1 MRRTCRVYSQWI
13 PPNAEDHALAHAIA
27 RMARQTSRIGAAL
40 SSAMCALMPVVIAVL
55 VLTTPLGA
63 QEDET
68 ELAKRAQNPV
78 ANLISVPFQHNFNF
92 GVGTRDATVYVL
104 NVQPV
109 IPLTLTEDWNV
120 IARIITPIINQPSL
134 FEGADSAFGLGDL
147 NPTFFLSPAE
157 PGAVIWGVGP
167 TFTLPTATDSQ
178 LGNGQWSMG
187 PAAVGLTIRGP
198 WVFGALVNQQWSFAG
213 WGDRDVS
220 QLLIQPFV
228 NYNLPNGW
236 YLSSVPIITA
246 NWEASRGNTWTVPV
260 GGGAG
265 KLFRLGRLPVNTQ
278 LQAFYNVERP
288 QFAADWQLRFQLQF
302 LFPK

>member
-1 MRRTCRVYSQWI
+1 MR
-13 PPNAEDHALAHAIA
+13 A
-27 RMARQTSRIGAAL
+27 RR
-40 SSAMCALMPVVIAVL
+40 PVVIAVL

-78 ANLISVPFQHNFNF
+78 ADLISVPLQHHFNF
-92 GVGTRDATVYVL
+92 GAGAEDATVYVL

-109 IPLTLTEDWNV
+109 IPFRLTEDWNV
-120 IARIITPIINQPSL
+120 IARIITPIINQPAL
-134 FEGADSAFGLGDL
+134 FAGGDSAFGLGDL
-147 NPTFFLSPAE
+147 NPTFFLSPAR

-167 TFTLPTATDSQ
+167 TFTLPTATDAQ
-178 LGNGQWSMG
+178 LGSRQWSLG
-187 PAAVGLTIRGP
+187 PAAVGLTIQGP
-198 WVFGALVNQQWSFAG
+198 WVFGALVNQQWSVAG
-213 WGDRDVS
+213 WGETDVS

-228 NYNLPNGW
+228 NYNLPDGW

-246 NWEASRGNTWTVPV
+246 NGEASRGATWTVPV

-265 KLFRLGRLPVNTQ
+265 QLFRLGRLPVNTQ
-278 LQAFYNVERP
+278 LQAFYHVERP
-288 QFAADWQLRFQLQF
+288 QFAADWQLRVQLQF

>member
-1 MRRTCRVYSQWI
+1 MSHI
-13 PPNAEDHALAHAIA
+13 GEAI
-27 RMARQTSRIGAAL
+27 
-40 SSAMCALMPVVIAVL
+40 SSALRELMPVVIAVL

-63 QEDET
+63 QQDET
-68 ELAKRAQNPV
+68 ELAKQTQNPV
-78 ANLISVPFQHNFNF
+78 ADLISVPFQNNFN
-92 GVGTRDATVYVL
+92 VGAGTKDATIYVL

-120 IARIITPIINQPSL
+120 ITRIITPIINQPSL

-147 NPTFFLSPAE
+147 NPSFFLSPAK

-167 TFTLPTATDSQ
+167 TFTLPTATDSR
-178 LGNGQWSMG
+178 LGTGKWSVG
-187 PAAVGLTIRGP
+187 PAAVGLTIQGP

-213 WGDRDVS
+213 WGETDVS

-228 NYNLPNGW
+228 NYNLPHGW
-236 YLSSVPIITA
+236 YLTSVPIITA
-246 NWEASRGNTWTVPV
+246 NWEARGGDTWTVPV

-278 LQAFYNVERP
+278 LQAFYHVERP

>member
-1 MRRTCRVYSQWI
+1 MR
-13 PPNAEDHALAHAIA
+13 E
-27 RMARQTSRIGAAL
+27 
-40 SSAMCALMPVVIAVL
+40 LMPVVIAVL

-63 QEDET
+63 QQDET

-78 ANLISVPFQHNFNF
+78 ADLISVPFQSNFN
-92 GVGTRDATVYVL
+92 VGAGTEDATIYVL

-109 IPLTLTEDWNV
+109 IPLRLTEDWNV
-120 IARIITPIINQPSL
+120 ITRLITPIINQPAL
-134 FEGADSAFGLGDL
+134 FTGGESAFGLGDL
-147 NPTFFLSPAE
+147 NPTFFLSPAQ

-167 TFTLPTATDSQ
+167 TFTLPTATDSL
-178 LGNGQWSMG
+178 LGTSKWSMG
-187 PAAVGLTIRGP
+187 PAAVGLTIQGP
-198 WVFGALVNQQWSFAG
+198 WVFGALVNQQWSVAG
-213 WGDRDVS
+213 WGETDVS

-228 NYNLPNGW
+228 NYNLPDGW

-246 NWEASRGNTWTVPV
+246 DWEASGGDTWTVPV

-265 KLFRLGRLPVNTQ
+265 KLFRLGKLPVNTQ

-288 QFAADWQLRFQLQF
+288 QFAAHRQLRFQLQL